1 MTYLA
6 TLKKNWHVQQRRL
19 RKANTYSLILLLQTA
34 LMTRRKTPAKNMV
47 SSIRFT
53 RLLVQPIFRNCIY
66 FAASAFFNFTRL
78 SWYDVKV
85 EMSPPQQKN
94 GKLIWIYE
102 TFGATNFPYS
112 NLFCCFR
119 VLWLHQIIMVWREG
133 RNAPPPKNGKF
144 TRLLVQPIFHILI
157 YFAAS
162 AFFNFTRSSWVIKIK
177 AIATRKIQVIIIYGK
192 LDQPKIP

>member
-112 NLFCCFR
+112 NLFCCFC
-119 VLWLHQIIMVWREG
+119 VLWLHQIIMVWCEG
-133 RNAPPPKNGKF
+133 RNAPPLNKKMVSWFGF
-144 TRLLVQPIFHILI
+144 TSLLVQQIFRILI

-162 AFFNFTRSSWVIKIK
+162 VFLDFTR
-177 AIATRKIQVIIIYGK
+177 
-192 LDQPKIP
+192 L